1 MDSKV
6 TFGSRLQ
13 LLQRQI
19 STALKT
25 SNILRQHPTKTK
37 PRNESKTLQILSIVL
52 SMSVIGKTLEKQK
65 GHFNCT

>member
-25 SNILRQHPTKTK
+25 SNILRQPLTKTK
-37 PRNESKTLQILSIVL
+37 PRNGSKPLQILSIVL
-52 SMSVIGKTLEKQK
+52 SMSAIGKTLEKQK
-65 GHFNCT
+65 GHLKCA